1 MLKLYKQDSKGRLRI
16 WKGWTNG
23 PAYLLAT
30 GLIDGKMNESKP
42 VVCIS
47 KNVGRSN
54 ATTPE
59 QQATF
64 ELNSKYAKKLDEGYY
79 KTEKEA
85 SNNKTILP
93 MLAYKYEE
101 GKINWETNGGY
112 VSRKLDGHRMLAHC
126 SNSGVKLITRKG
138 KEYTT
143 LNHIETD
150 LQNVYSTYGECWL
163 DGEVYV
169 HGQTFQENTKLIKKY
184 RKGETDKLTYQVY
197 DIVLA
202 DKDVSNREL
211 KLNKIFK
218 LNTFTHVVHVD
229 QYFIESEEEMKK
241 RFSEFIAEGYEGI
254 MIKEPSYGYQIDK
267 RSNGLLKY
275 KEFLDAEFEVV
286 NVIPAPRRT
295 THGVVVLKHEDGRE
309 FQANLKGSWEEREEL
324 LTNKSNYI
332 GKWATIVYFEET
344 DSGLPRFPVL
354 HGFRYDDVK
363 ND

>member
-16 WKGWTNG
+16 WKGWTEG

-42 VVCIS
+42 VICTA

-54 ATTPE
+54 QTSPE
-59 QQATF
+59 AQAVL
-64 ELNSKYAKKLDEGYY
+64 ELESKYKKKLDEGYFE
-79 KTEKEA
+79 TLEEA
-85 SNNKTILP
+85 ENNKTVLP
-93 MLAYKYEE
+93 MLAYKYEP
-101 GKINWETNGGY
+101 GRVDWDKGAY

-126 SNSGVKLITRKG
+126 SKDGVTLITRKG

-143 LNHIETD
+143 LKHIKKD
-150 LQNVYSTYGECWL
+150 LSSVFESYGECWL

-184 RKGETDKLTYQVY
+184 REGGTDKLKYQVY

-202 DKDVSNREL
+202 DKTVKERETQL
-211 KLNKIFK
+211 DLIFGG
-218 LNTFTHVVHVD
+218 NTFNSVTHIQQIKVT
-229 QYFIESEEEMKK
+229 SEEEMIKK
-241 RFSEFIAEGYEGI
+241 HNEFVEEGYEGI
-254 MIKEPSYGYQIDK
+254 MIKTLDRGYEIDK
-267 RSNGLLKY
+267 RSHGLLKY
-275 KEFLDAEFEVV
+275 KKFIDQEYEVV
-286 NVIPAPRRT
+286 NVVPAPKRT
-295 THGVVVLKHEDGRE
+295 THGVVVLKHTDGRE
-309 FQANLKGSWEEREEL
+309 FQANLKDDWEAREEL
-324 LTNKSNYI
+324 LTNKENYI

-354 HGFRYDDVK
+354 HGFRVDDVK